1 MTVMAIIH
9 VAGGPGL
16 ASPELMN
23 KLFSVWP
30 QAYPARSSFS
40 MKAPEDGAAVQEVER
55 ILNHH
60 GFRRW
65 TERHRRR
72 DESCEYSFNRIR
84 VYDDLDFAHAPLL
97 RIFPEENVQ
106 NLEYR
111 QSDGVLWLK
120 AEHLKRQRHTFLV
133 ADGLTRAVPICSD
146 TVKNQLESEKLS
158 HLRFLPTV
166 IVDDEDSMIAARPNH
181 DHHPWWEISSDLVL
195 PPVSTFLLKKDVKTM
210 QDVPREQA
218 SRVQLIEPGA
228 PGLELHYF
236 HSELT
241 AIDSFDIALSYEWKY
256 GGETDRYRIVSN
268 RFYEICK
275 KYKIKTSWIPVRI
288 DQGVVLP

>member
-1 MTVMAIIH
+1 MQVMAIIIVMGESADAKPDLMRRLH
-9 VAGGPGL
+9 
-16 ASPELMN
+16 EL
-23 KLFSVWP
+23 WP
-30 QAYPARSSFS
+30 QDFLRLKYFR

-55 ILNHH
+55 TLNLH

-65 TERHRRR
+65 TDLHRRR
-72 DESCEYSFNRIR
+72 DESCEYSFDRIR
-84 VYDDLDFAHAPLL
+84 VYDDFDFAHAPLL

-241 AIDSFDIALSYEWKY
+241 AIDSFDIALSYEWEY
-256 GGETDRYRIVSN
+256 GGETGRYRIVSN

-288 DQGVVLP
+288 DQG